1 LTIGDELRW
10 FYNVV
15 LELLNIEEIFFVDN
29 LVFKIKNLEESGCIF
44 GILMESAQ

>member
-1 LTIGDELRW
+1 LTSGDELRW

-15 LELLNIEEIFFVDN
+15 LELLKIEDSFFVDN
-29 LVFKIKNLEESGCIF
+29 LVLEIKNSEKSGSIF